1 MHTRDDAWVALDR
14 SFKAFMDSL
23 GHLTEEELTATEV
36 VGKWSVKDVV
46 AHVWSWVD
54 ESVLIAKRWSDAHP
68 ASNNVVYDD
77 DWNQKHVDDKSLLPL
92 ISVVD
97 GLTGAHRRLIHM
109 LDLAEDSALAEIRK
123 SPWDETEM
131 SLADFYYD
139 TAAHYEE
146 HRTDLKNYQERCLEG
161 CD

>member
-1 MHTRDDAWVALDR
+1 MHTRDDAWIALDR
-14 SFKAFMDSL
+14 NFKAFMDSL

-54 ESVLIAKRWSDAHP
+54 EGIEIARTWGNPRSAR
-68 ASNNVVYDD
+68 NNTVYDD
-77 DWNQKHVDDKSLLPL
+77 AWNQSHVEDKSVLPL

-97 GLTGAHRRLIHM
+97 GLTGSHRRLIHM
-109 LDLAEDSALAEIRK
+109 LDLADDSALEQLAK
-123 SPWDETEM
+123 CPWDDAQM
-131 SLADFYYD
+131 SLVDFFHDMAD
-139 TAAHYEE
+139 HYQD
-146 HRTDLKNYQERCLEG
+146 HTTDLRNYQERCLEG

>member
-54 ESVLIAKRWSDAHP
+54 ESVLIAKHWSDTRP
-68 ASNNVVYDD
+68 AGNHVGYDD

-109 LDLAEDSALAEIRK
+109 LDLAEDSVLAEIRK
-123 SPWDETEM
+123 SPWDDTKM
-131 SLADFYYD
+131 SLADFYFD
-139 TAAHYEE
+139 TAAHYEA
-146 HRTDLKNYQERCLEG
+146 HTTDLRNYQERCLDG